1 MWRGITGPVLA
12 ASGGKRLMALII
24 SLGGCNSIPKCFI
37 TAFIHRKC
45 FMVPGMCIVYT
56 QVEEPI
62 LLLSHYLWR
71 KYRQSTW

>member
-1 MWRGITGPVLA
+1 MLHGARKIRRKEKLVWIANVATRKSSLE
-12 ASGGKRLMALII
+12 KRLQGLTTLCKII
-24 SLGGCNSIPKCFI
+24 
-37 TAFIHRKC
+37 
-45 FMVPGMCIVYT
+45 GMCIVYT